1 MQHVKATVKAEA
13 IKSKENLEGNSLP
26 SQNSFA
32 VLGNKELMIRANKM
46 GVNTANIELEQIDVL
61 KDIELARDNIQER
74 NEKLKNE
81 KEPITHDPLPFEE
94 VKMIEWHS
102 DTSEDEGFQL
112 VNNKKENKKKK
123 SPVVKRKCQTV
134 SPNLLMGWI

>member
-1 MQHVKATVKAEA
+1 MQHVKAAVKAEA
-13 IKSKENLEGNSLP
+13 IKSKKNLEGNSLP

-61 KDIELARDNIQER
+61 KDIELARDNLQER

-81 KEPITHDPLPFEE
+81 KEPITHDTLPFEE

-112 VNNKKENKKKK
+112 VTTRKKIR
-123 SPVVKRKCQTV
+123 KRKV
-134 SPNLLMGWI
+134 PLLRESVKQYPPTS